1 MVNELAE
8 KKESVAARGSGAR
21 EKQADCVPELLQVQ
35 KAPRF
40 LEGNR
45 ADKVQIGAMFES
57 LW

>member
-1 MVNELAE
+1 MNQQRR
-8 KKESVAARGSGAR
+8 KKVRLPGDGGAR

-35 KAPRF
+35 EAPRF

-45 ADKVQIGAMFES
+45 ADEVQIGAMFES